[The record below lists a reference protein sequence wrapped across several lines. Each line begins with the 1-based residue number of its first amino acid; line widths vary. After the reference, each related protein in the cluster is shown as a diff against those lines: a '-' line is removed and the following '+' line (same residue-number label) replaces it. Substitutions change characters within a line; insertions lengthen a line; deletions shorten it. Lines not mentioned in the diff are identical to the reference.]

1 MSGKESN
8 LNILYILGT
17 RPEILKMN
25 SVIKLSLIQGHKST
39 VLHTGQHYDHEMSS
53 VFFSDLDL
61 PEPDIFLGIGS
72 DLQGAQVANAIIEIE
87 NYLITNIPDLIM
99 VVGDTNAG
107 VSGALAACKL
117 GIPVVHLEAGA
128 RSFDWAMPEEINRRI
143 IDSVARYC
151 FAPTESCFQQLVT
164 EGRKDFSWLVGD
176 TLVETALEVME
187 SVIDIPEVMSKYD
200 LEDNNYGILTIHRAE
215 NTNNLKR
222 LKEILKAIN
231 DSEVPI
237 LFPAHPRT
245 LKTIKDNNLETLTKN
260 IAFVKPQ
267 PYKDFLTLLKLSRFV
282 VTDSGGVQQE
292 ASIFC
297 KNCLT
302 VRNNTEWI
310 NTIEAGNNKLVRA
323 DRDEIVK
330 EIKDIMNNP
339 NKDQGFSNPFKVGAS
354 QKILEILMK
363 EKKSFRLN
371 YPSSNFID

>member
-1 MSGKESN
+1 MSKNESI

-25 SVIKLSLIQGHKST
+25 SVIKLSRTQGHKST

-61 PEPDIFLGIGS
+61 QEPDIFLGIGS

-87 NYLITNIPDLIM
+87 NYLTANTPDLII

-151 FAPTESCFQQLVT
+151 FAPTESCFEQLIS
-164 EGRKDFSWLVGD
+164 EGRKEFSWLVGD

-187 SVIDIPEVMSKYD
+187 SVTDVSEVMSKFN
-200 LEDNNYGILTIHRAE
+200 LENDNYGILTIHRAE
-215 NTNNLKR
+215 NTNDLKR
-222 LKEILKAIN
+222 LKEILKAMN
-231 DSEVPI
+231 DSETSI

-245 LKTIKDNNLETLTKN
+245 LKTIKENNLETLTKN

-267 PYKDFLTLLKLSRFV
+267 PYKDFLTLLKFSSFV

-292 ASIFC
+292 ASIFG

-302 VRNNTEWI
+302 VRNNTEWMD
-310 NTIEAGNNKLVRA
+310 TIEAGNNKLVRA
-323 DRDEIVK
+323 DRDEILK
-330 EIKDIMNNP
+330 EIMAIMTISDED
-339 NKDQGFSNPFKVGAS
+339 KAFTNPFKVGAS
-354 QKILEILMK
+354 KKILEILMK
-363 EKKSFRLN
+363 EKKSSRLN